1 MHAGGLGPDAGS
13 GHLFLDGIG
22 AFLPAKPGSSAYI
35 QKGFQLQKWV
45 VIIATGVLGAATIVG
60 SIVLMFNPHAQVL
73 EKPVQAVLKAS
84 PLAAI
89 LFIVVAILGIV
100 MQVRSTRDYA

>member
-1 MHAGGLGPDAGS
+1 MVTDSFFALACAGLIGILFGLA
-13 GHLFLDGIG
+13 LVIVTIRFN
-22 AFLPAKPGSSAYI
+22 
-35 QKGFQLQKWV
+35 LQKWV
-45 VIIATGVLGAATIVG
+45 VIIAAGVLGAATIVG